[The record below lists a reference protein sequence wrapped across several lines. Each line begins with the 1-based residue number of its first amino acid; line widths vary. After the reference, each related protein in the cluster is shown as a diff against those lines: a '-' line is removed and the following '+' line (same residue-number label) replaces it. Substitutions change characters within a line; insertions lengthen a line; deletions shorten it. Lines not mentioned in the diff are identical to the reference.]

1 MGARKKIS
9 ADLRKEA
16 KKSTCIAK
24 ATAVPTSPRK
34 MRLVADLVRG
44 KDVDQA
50 LNILIFSSKH
60 ASQTLEKLLRSAIN
74 NWEQKNN
81 QSAAESELYVEE
93 VFVDGG
99 RVLKRFLPAPMGR
112 AYRVRKRSNHITL
125 KLASRNKNFKSIE
138 VSENT
143 DNK

>member
-16 KKSTCIAK
+16 KKSTCVAK

-34 MRLVADLVRG
+34 MRLVTDLVRG
-44 KDVDQA
+44 KNVDQA
-50 LNILIFSSKH
+50 LNILMFSSKH
-60 ASQTLEKLLRSAIN
+60 ASQTVEKLLRSAIA

-81 QSAAESELYVEE
+81 TTAAEADLYVQEI
-93 VFVDGG
+93 FVDGG

-112 AYRVRKRSNHITL
+112 AYRVRKRSNHLTL
-125 KLASRNKNFKSIE
+125 KLASRNSNNTIE

-143 DNK
+143 DNN

>member
-34 MRLVADLVRG
+34 MRLVTDLVRG
-44 KDVDQA
+44 KNVDQA
-50 LNILIFSSKH
+50 LNILMFSSKH
-60 ASQTLEKLLRSAIN
+60 ASQTVEKLLRSAIA

-81 QSAAESELYVEE
+81 TTAAEADLYVQEI
-93 VFVDGG
+93 FVDGG

-112 AYRVRKRSNHITL
+112 AYRVRKRSNHLTL
-125 KLASRNKNFKSIE
+125 KLASRNSNNSIE

-143 DNK
+143 DNN

>member
-125 KLASRNKNFKSIE
+125 KLASRNINFKSIE

>member
-99 RVLKRFLPAPMGR
+99 RVLKRFLPAPMEE
-112 AYRVRKRSNHITL
+112 HIELEKDLTIL
-125 KLASRNKNFKSIE
+125 HLN
-138 VSENT
+138 
-143 DNK
+143 

>member
-9 ADLRKEA
+9 AELRKEA
-16 KKSTCIAK
+16 KKSTCVAK

-34 MRLVADLVRG
+34 MRLVTDLVRG
-44 KDVDQA
+44 KNVDQA
-50 LNILIFSSKH
+50 LNILMFSSKH
-60 ASQTLEKLLRSAIN
+60 ASQTVEKLLRSAIA

-81 QSAAESELYVEE
+81 TTAAEADLYVQEI
-93 VFVDGG
+93 FVDGG

-112 AYRVRKRSNHITL
+112 AYRVRKRSNHLTL
-125 KLASRNKNFKSIE
+125 KLASRNSNNSIE

-143 DNK
+143 DNN

>member
-16 KKSTCIAK
+16 KKSTCVAK

-34 MRLVADLVRG
+34 MRLVTDLVRG
-44 KDVDQA
+44 KNVDQA
-50 LNILIFSSKH
+50 LNILMFSSKH
-60 ASQTLEKLLRSAIN
+60 ASQTVEKLLRSAIA

-81 QSAAESELYVEE
+81 TTAAEADLYVQEI
-93 VFVDGG
+93 FVDGG

-112 AYRVRKRSNHITL
+112 AYRVRKRSNHLTL
-125 KLASRNKNFKSIE
+125 KLASRNSNNSIE

-143 DNK
+143 DNN